1 MSVNTAK
8 GTALSRLTIHRP
20 AMIRTGRCSP
30 DIVYRC
36 SGWQMARKRSIENA
50 TIVSTDTYVD
60 ASDISARILQ
70 NASPRLYGYWCQY
83 RLISYGRPAKGMV
96 IYVLEIFKLLQ
107 SKPSKVMETET
118 RMQKGR
124 KIRLGTFFVWS
135 FIQFPPP
142 NLWQG
147 ENWKKEAALC
157 RIKFRT

>member
-20 AMIRTGRCSP
+20 AMIRTGRCRP

-83 RLISYGRPAKGMV
+83 RLISYGRPVKGNNFFICSEIWCFHSLNQGNGNRDKDAK
-96 IYVLEIFKLLQ
+96 
-107 SKPSKVMETET
+107 
-118 RMQKGR
+118 RQKD
-124 KIRLGTFFVWS
+124 
-135 FIQFPPP
+135 
-142 NLWQG
+142 
-147 ENWKKEAALC
+147 
-157 RIKFRT
+157 